1 MWKLEHKNIFDSLKY
16 MELLNN
22 FNFKGDL
29 ILFKETNRF
38 SLLMNVYYQ
47 EHSKT
52 IIMNFGDNVLLLY
65 QYDKNKEIKFIKKIF
80 LTEKR
85 FMLDMKI
92 HDKNISMFETAY

>member
-1 MWKLEHKNIFDSLKY
+1 MWKLEHKNISDSLKY

-65 QYDKNKEIKFIKKIF
+65 QYDKNKEN
-80 LTEKR
+80 T
-85 FMLDMKI
+85 
-92 HDKNISMFETAY
+92 